1 MLAFGAAPA
10 AIALAPSAPGPV
22 AIVAAPWAEPD
33 AAMQAALAGRDPI
46 LAISRQGRTVVV
58 LAESPATLTRLRSYP
73 GVFALRGDAETC
85 ANPVRSAF
93 AAAPAEW

>member
-22 AIVAAPWAEPD
+22 AIVAPPWAKPD
-33 AAMQAALAGRDPI
+33 AAMRAALAGRDPI

-58 LAESPATLTRLRSYP
+58 LAETPATLARLRSYP
-73 GVFALRGDAETC
+73 GVFTLRGDAETC
-85 ANPVRSAF
+85 ANQARSAF
-93 AAAPAEW
+93 AAASPEW